1 MTTIPD
7 VIAIDG
13 GGSRCRV
20 ACEINGARVVVETGS
35 SNVSTDLAEAVNS
48 ITQGLVL
55 LASEINL
62 PVETLHSVPAY
73 LGLAGVTGDEKA
85 QEVAAALP
93 FATCK
98 IEEDRMPALNGALD
112 GQDGAL
118 MHCGTGSFQ
127 AVQIDGSARFAG
139 GWGAIL
145 GDEASSQWVGRK
157 ALSATL
163 AAQEGLQAGSALTE
177 AILAKFGN
185 AADIIA
191 FAGQADA
198 ADFGALA
205 PMVTQAAE
213 TADPIAHEIMQDGTD
228 IIADALRQMGWQA
241 HLPLTY
247 TGGIAPHFATF
258 LPQDMKNNL
267 TAPKG
272 SPLDGAFAL
281 AQSWVSNTDPQG

>member
-1 MTTIPD
+1 MTTIPQ

-20 ACEINGARVVVETGS
+20 ACEVNGARVVVETGS
-35 SNVSTDLAEAVNS
+35 SNVSTDFAEAVDS

-55 LASEINL
+55 LASEINQ
-62 PVETLHSVPAY
+62 PVETLYSVPAY
-73 LGLAGVTGDEKA
+73 LGLAGVTSEEKA

-139 GWGAIL
+139 GWGAVL

-163 AAQEGLQAGSALTE
+163 AAQEGLLANSALTD
-177 AILAKFGN
+177 AVLAKFGN
-185 AADIIA
+185 AASIIA
-191 FAGQADA
+191 FAGRADA

-213 TADPIAHEIMQDGTD
+213 TADPIAHEIMQGGAD
-228 IIADALRQMGWQA
+228 IIADALRQMGWQS

-247 TGGIAPHFATF
+247 TGGIASHFATY
-258 LPQDMKNNL
+258 LPQDMQNVV